1 MRNDKKNLKI
11 VTVIQARMSST
22 RLPGKVMLPLSGK
35 PLLIRMY
42 ERVQRS
48 NIAGKIIVAVTTDP
62 EDQVLV
68 NLCNENKITVFR
80 GNPTDL
86 LDRHYHAALLYNA
99 DAVVK
104 IPSDCP
110 LIDSEII
117 DEVIGY
123 FINNYDEFDYVSNL
137 HPPTWPDGNDVE
149 IMKMSSLKEAWLK
162 AKRQMEREHTT
173 PYFWEKPD
181 EFKIGNVL
189 WNTKLDYS
197 MTYRFTIDYKED
209 YDFINRVYAELYPIK
224 KDFSLNDILRLL
236 EEKPEIKKINE
247 KYNGVNWYRNHL
259 DELKT
264 VGINNTK
271 II

>member
-1 MRNDKKNLKI
+1 MKIEKKNLNV
-11 VTVIQARMSST
+11 VTIIQARMNSS
-22 RLPGKVMLPLSGK
+22 RLPGKVIMSLAGK

-42 ERVQRS
+42 ERVQQS
-48 NIAGKIIVAVTTDP
+48 KLAGKIIVAVTTDP
-62 EDQVLV
+62 DDQILV
-68 NLCNENKITVFR
+68 NLCNENKIMVFR
-80 GNPTDL
+80 GSPTDL
-86 LDRHYHAALLYNA
+86 LDRHYQAALLHNA

-110 LIDSEII
+110 LIDPKII

-123 FINNYDEFDYVSNL
+123 FLDNYDTYDYVSNL

-149 IMKMSSLKEAWLK
+149 IMKMSSLKKAWLN
-162 AKRQMEREHTT
+162 AKRLMEREHTT
-173 PYFWEKPD
+173 PYFWENSSD
-181 EFKIGNVL
+181 FKIGNIS
-189 WNTKLDYS
+189 WNSGLDYS

-209 YDFINRVYAELYPIK
+209 YDFIKRVYAELFPINK
-224 KDFSLNDILRLL
+224 NFSLNDIIRLL
-236 EEKPEIKKINE
+236 EENPEIKKINE

-264 VGINNTK
+264 VGIKNTK